1 MTTNE
6 HTQTWTIRSAK
17 DFGQTIADLRAQRA
31 LTQEQLATQSG
42 LSRNYLARLE
52 TGLTVAM
59 LERVLRLLR
68 RLDAEVIVSTRD
80 SEPSA

>member
-6 HTQTWTIRSAK
+6 RSQTWTIRSAK
-17 DFGQTIADLRAQRA
+17 DFGQTIADLRAQRG

-52 TGLTVAM
+52 TGLTVSM

-68 RLDAEVIVSTRD
+68 RLDAEVIVSAGDSKTR
-80 SEPSA
+80 A